1 MAFRLGAATYNY
13 LWEGSLDDALRNIA
27 QTGIRFVEVMTT
39 PPHMWIGDMNSAQCA
54 HVRRLAEER
63 NLTLAAL
70 NPTFL
75 DISIASTNPGIRGES
90 VHQIRETV
98 RVCHEL
104 GARIVVL
111 SAGKRHPLI
120 APPFE
125 HSLTLILDSL
135 AEIVDACER
144 WDVTIGLENG
154 WNLVDKARQLVE
166 LVERVN
172 SRYLKIAFD
181 TANANVV
188 EDVLAGLQLVRPH
201 LVHLHLSDSTPNV
214 RGHLPIGQGNID
226 FGKVGHILR
235 DMDYH
240 GLSILEI
247 IHTEKSDESIRH
259 SIQSLTSYGW
269 EL

>member
-1 MAFRLGAATYNY
+1 MAFRLGVATYKY
-13 LWEGSLDDALRNIA
+13 LWECSLGDALETIA
-27 QTGIRFVEVMTT
+27 EMGVRYVEVMTT
-39 PPHMWIGDMNSAQCA
+39 PPHMWIGDMNAAQCA
-54 HVRRLAEER
+54 HVRRLCEER
-63 NLTLAAL
+63 ELTLVAL

-75 DISIASTNPGIRGES
+75 DISIASTNPGIRRES

-98 RVCHEL
+98 RVCHAL
-104 GARIVVL
+104 GAQIVVL

-135 AEIVDACER
+135 AAIVDACER
-144 WDVTIGLENG
+144 WDVTIWLENG
-154 WNLVDKARQLVE
+154 WNLVDTARQMVQ

-172 SRYLKIAFD
+172 SSRLKIAYD

-188 EDVLAGLQLVRPH
+188 EDALAGLELVRPH
-201 LVHLHLSDSTPNV
+201 LVHLHLSDSTPHV

-226 FGKVGHILR
+226 FGRVARILR
-235 DMDYH
+235 ETDYR

-247 IHTEKSDESIRH
+247 LDTGKGQESILR
-259 SIQSLTSYGW
+259 SIEALTTHGW
-269 EL
+269 GL